1 MKQFDGVCVFCKR
14 RARRSKAV
22 YDVNAYDIDCDECG
36 KYRISETRETIML
49 ASPDPR
55 SAPWLPI
62 IVDSNARG
70 MRISI
75 PDAAEIPLEPQY
87 DFRRPRRRDATRNE

>member
-1 MKQFDGVCVFCKR
+1 MKQVDGVCVFCKR

-22 YDVNAYDIDCDECG
+22 YDVNAFDIDCDACG
-36 KYRISETRETIML
+36 KYRIAETREKIMH

-75 PDAAEIPLEPQY
+75 PDAAEIPLEPRDDVGLPQ
-87 DFRRPRRRDATRNE
+87 RRRATRNE